1 MEKTMKVKNKDISYF
16 IATIKFYQQKLTKA
30 NKYVDPRIA
39 YLFGRD
45 LRILENEVQDF
56 EEAKDELLRV
66 YGSIKTDPE
75 DSNKTYYS
83 ISKKENPDNFDRF
96 KEEVDKLGNIE
107 HEITIFTENFEEF
120 DNPFTFEDLC
130 QLWFLMDREN

>member
-30 NKYVDPRIA
+30 NKYIDPRIA

>member
-75 DSNKTYYS
+75 DANKTYYS